1 MSGRPRRSQSGFN
14 NNRKIREACDPSE
27 LAQLAATVDYG
38 GNSAHKRSPGDFNL
52 NPPAGA
58 RPDKT
63 LCDAVAIHSKKEA
76 LRLLKEGI
84 KRGLIS
90 KQSREGFPQNVWAVT
105 DDGEP
110 LQASLENRGAG
121 TYHGYP
127 LAQSDPFRR
136 IVLARWNRP

>member
-1 MSGRPRRSQSGFN
+1 MSGRPKRSHSGS
-14 NNRKIREACDPSE
+14 NNRRIREACDPSE
-27 LAQLAATVDYG
+27 LAQLVVTVDYG
-38 GNSAHKRSPGDFNL
+38 GNSAHKRNPGDFDL

-58 RPDKT
+58 RSHKT

-76 LRLLKEGI
+76 LHLLREGI

-90 KQSREGFPQNVWAVT
+90 TQIRGGFPQNVWAVT

-110 LQASLENRGAG
+110 LQASLENQGVG

-127 LAQSDPFRR
+127 LAQSDPFWR
-136 IVLARWNRP
+136 IVLARWNQP